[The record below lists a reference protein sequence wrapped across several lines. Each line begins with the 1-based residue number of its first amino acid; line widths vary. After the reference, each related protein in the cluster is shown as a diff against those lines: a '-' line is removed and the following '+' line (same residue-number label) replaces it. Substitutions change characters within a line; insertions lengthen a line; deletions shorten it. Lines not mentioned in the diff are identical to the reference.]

1 MFTNFNIQ
9 VSHTFTMIGLIAEFT
24 LKFMSDI
31 RSKTFGNPIL
41 EMKVA
46 AYCGLFLNTL
56 CNLQQL
62 RMFFNDVFNLFLV
75 YADIEPR

>member
-46 AYCGLFLNTL
+46 A
-56 CNLQQL
+56 
-62 RMFFNDVFNLFLV
+62 
-75 YADIEPR
+75 